1 MQKTTEGKTVGQQGD
16 YLLDECAKFLAHRV
30 REVMQMRCQGAI
42 SAVAEIDSNIYKTA
56 LLWKDNGLLQK
67 AYKYTVDPD
76 FPEKVQEGDE
86 PNKAEGRGS
95 WGGVRVGSQGQRE
108 ELAPKVMRLD
118 DDGIPIEARET
129 TLPGRRDVKVID
141 WTQWLRGRG
150 HSQQFEL
157 AKTVLSQACLV
168 VHPSIPNADV
178 AILEVGGRQIIVK
191 ATKDIAKGD
200 LTVAMGITKDTH
212 MRMDPGIDNHPH
224 AVSCIVSWPLS
235 AEERGVGMEG
245 EFHQCQIWVQPE
257 LKLPKTKG
265 VETQWSHKDFCYPFW
280 AIRRPRTIEEVPNC
294 DIVMQEVTVVI
305 ASAWKPENLKK
316 ENHGLTNTYTTQVP
330 LIVNT
335 KEVKHDEELILK
347 WHVPLAK
354 PKAKGEKKA
363 STWADQVAVAEKK
376 RLSLIHI

>member
-1 MQKTTEGKTVGQQGD
+1 M
-16 YLLDECAKFLAHRV
+16 
-30 REVMQMRCQGAI
+30 
-42 SAVAEIDSNIYKTA
+42 
-56 LLWKDNGLLQK
+56 
-67 AYKYTVDPD
+67 DPD
-76 FPEKVQEGDE
+76 FPENVQEGDE
-86 PNKAEGRGS
+86 PNKAEGGGS
-95 WGGVRVGSQGQRE
+95 WGGIRGNQHIPGNQQ

-118 DDGIPIEARET
+118 DAGIPIEARET

-141 WTQWLRGRG
+141 WTQWVRGRG
-150 HSQQFEL
+150 QNQHLEL

-178 AILEVGGRQIIVK
+178 AILEVGGKQIIVK

-224 AVSCIVSWPLS
+224 VVSCIVSWPLS

-245 EFHQCQIWVQPE
+245 ELHQCQIWVQPE
-257 LKLPKTKG
+257 LKLPNSKVKTA
-265 VETQWSHKDFCYPFW
+265 WSHKDSCYPFW
-280 AIRRPRTIEEVPNC
+280 AIRRQRTIDELPNC

-305 ASAWKPENLKK
+305 ASAWKPEKLKK

-335 KEVKHDEELILK
+335 KEVEHDEELILK
-347 WHVPLAK
+347 WDLPLAK
-354 PKAKGEKKA
+354 AKAKPAKKP
-363 STWADQVAVAEKK
+363 STWVDHVASAEKK
-376 RLSLIHI
+376 RRKKCDER